1 MGAAPAGAC
10 RVVRR
15 GGAVAPV
22 SGRLDWAVER
32 RHWPH
37 HDASRFVDAGGC
49 RWHVQVLDGAPGRP
63 VWWLLHGTGAASH
76 SWRALMD
83 RLAPAVTLVVP
94 DLPGHGFSSP
104 LPRGQASLPGM
115 AQALGGLA
123 RALQRPPT
131 VVLGHSAG
139 AALAVRAVLDAQLAP
154 AQLVG
159 INAALLPFDGLA
171 GRLFGPMARLM
182 SRQPWVP
189 WLFAQR
195 AGDASAVQRLVA
207 STGSRLDADGLALY
221 ARLMRSPAHV
231 AGALAMMAD
240 WDLATLWRQLPQLG
254 VPLALLVGSHDA
266 TVPPTQARRV
276 QWHRPATR
284 VQRLEGLGH
293 LAHEEAPQRVVE
305 ALQALGVL
313 AAPAASPD
321 TQRA

>member
-1 MGAAPAGAC
+1 MAQARASRGA
-10 RVVRR
+10 RR
-15 GGAVAPV
+15 NGAVAAV
-22 SGRLDWAVER
+22 SGRLDWAVDG

-37 HDASRFVDAGGC
+37 HDASRFVDTGGC
-49 RWHVQVLDGAPGRP
+49 RWHVQVLEGAPGQP

-94 DLPGHGFSSP
+94 DLPGHGFSGP

-115 AQALGGLA
+115 AQALAGLA
-123 RALQRPPT
+123 LALQLPPT
-131 VVLGHSAG
+131 VMLGHSAG
-139 AALAVRAVLDAQLAP
+139 AALAVRAVLDARLAP
-154 AQLVG
+154 AQVVG

-182 SRQPWVP
+182 ARQPWVP

-195 AGDASAVQRLVA
+195 ARDASAVQRLMA

-240 WDLATLWRQLPQLG
+240 WDLATLWRQLPQLS

-266 TVPPTQARRV
+266 TVPPAQARRV
-276 QWHRPATR
+276 QLHRPATP
-284 VQRLEGLGH
+284 VLRLEGLGH
-293 LAHEEAPQRVVE
+293 LAHEEAPQRVVD
-305 ALQALGVL
+305 ALQSLGVL
-313 AAPAASPD
+313 AAPAALPD
-321 TQRA
+321 MQRA